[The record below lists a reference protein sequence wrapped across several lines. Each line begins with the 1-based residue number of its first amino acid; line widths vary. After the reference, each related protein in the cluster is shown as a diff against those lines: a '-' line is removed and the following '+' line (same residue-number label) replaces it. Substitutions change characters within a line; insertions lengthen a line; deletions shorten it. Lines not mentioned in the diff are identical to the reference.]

1 MCDRLTVGCTSS
13 GFLIFS
19 GLLDFSLSWIVCTYL
34 HACVH
39 TRACIHT
46 YYSTIPVYIHNTCVH
61 ARASV
66 CRSITLMLVSLL
78 FYKES
83 DLLHFI

>member
-19 GLLDFSLSWIVCTYL
+19 GLLDFSRSILDCVYVPIYA
-34 HACVH
+34 HAC
-39 TRACIHT
+39 TRAHAFIP
-46 YYSTIPVYIHNTCVH
+46 TIPVYIRNTCVCV
-61 ARASV
+61 RVSV